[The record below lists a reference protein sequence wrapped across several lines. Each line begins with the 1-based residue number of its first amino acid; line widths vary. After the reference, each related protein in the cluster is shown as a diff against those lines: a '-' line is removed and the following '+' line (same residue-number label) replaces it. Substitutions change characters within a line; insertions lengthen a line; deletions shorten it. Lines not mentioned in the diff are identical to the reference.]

1 MVLRELDT
9 TRKSL
14 EKIGQQV

>member
-9 TRKSL
+9 TRMSL
-14 EKIGQQV
+14 EKIFQQV